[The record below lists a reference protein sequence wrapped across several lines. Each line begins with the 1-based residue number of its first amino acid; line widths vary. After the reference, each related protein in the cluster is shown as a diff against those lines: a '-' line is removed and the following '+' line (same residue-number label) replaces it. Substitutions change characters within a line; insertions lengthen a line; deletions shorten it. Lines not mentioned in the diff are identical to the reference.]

1 MEHKRPLAKVNGR
14 IVDLTG
20 QHFGRLIV
28 LSYQGL
34 NKYKAA
40 TWLCLCGCGVEKV
53 INSQHLRLGL
63 VRSCGCLKR
72 ELDKTHGMS
81 IKPDG
86 KVPPEYDA
94 YMHAK
99 YRCTNPK
106 AQRYKNY
113 GGRGIKFLF
122 ASFEQFFA
130 ELGPRPRGK
139 TLDRTDNNGNYEPGN
154 VRWATPKQQSNNRR
168 RRAKK

>member
-1 MEHKRPLAKVNGR
+1 MAHRRSLAKINGR
-14 IVDLTG
+14 IIDLAG
-20 QHFGRLIV
+20 KRFGRLLV
-28 LSYQGL
+28 LSYAGL
-34 NKYKAA
+34 DKNNSA
-40 TWLCLCGCGVEKV
+40 TWLCLCGCGTEKT
-53 INSQHLRLGL
+53 ITSQPLRTGL
-63 VRSCGCLKR
+63 TRSCGCLKR

-81 IKPDG
+81 ICSDG

-122 ASFEQFFA
+122 TSFEQFFA

-139 TLDRTDNNGNYEPGN
+139 TLDRPDNEGNYEPGN
-154 VRWATPKQQSNNRR
+154 VRWATPKQQANNR